1 MDIDKIIE
9 NAHSGREV
17 TKKDCVDMLYLE
29 DTSEETL
36 KIRAAATNI
45 VRKRNG
51 NAGYI
56 FAQIG
61 VSCMPCEG
69 NCKFCSFGKDHSVV
83 GKIKLSD
90 EDIIRKIREL
100 DYGGKLYGL
109 YLMTMHNYDIEHFLH
124 CVRLIKSN
132 LTGPTQIY
140 SNVGDT
146 SYDDFVRMKESG
158 VDGVYHCWRLGE
170 GKDTRLDPEQRKQ
183 TIFNALKA
191 GLKVLDALE
200 PIGPE
205 HTPEEMTEH
214 IFFSKKINSFQCGAM
229 GRVNVPG
236 TIFEGKPKVTELT
249 LSKYE
254 AAMTLT
260 FSSMKRMPI
269 MGIHEPNL
277 LGYLSGANMITA
289 ESGVNPR
296 DIIPDTEN
304 NRGLSITKCREM
316 LKMAG
321 FTKLVLGNDTVIN
334 I

>member
-1 MDIDKIIE
+1 MDVDKIIE
-9 NAHSGREV
+9 NAYFGREI
-17 TKKDCVDMLYLE
+17 TKEECIEMLNLE
-29 DTSEETL
+29 DASAEAF

-61 VSCMPCEG
+61 ISCMPCEG
-69 NCKFCSFGKDHSVV
+69 NCTFCSFGKDHSTLR
-83 GKIKLSD
+83 KTKLSD
-90 EDIIRKIREL
+90 EDIIKKTKEL
-100 DYGGKLYGL
+100 SYDGKLYGL
-109 YLMTMHNYDIEHFLH
+109 YLMTMHDYDIEYFLH
-124 CVRLIKSN
+124 CVKLVKSN
-132 LTGPTQIY
+132 LNGPTQIY

-146 SYDDFVRMKESG
+146 SYDGFVRMKESG

-170 GKDTRLDPEQRKQ
+170 GKDTKLDPEQRKQ
-183 TIFNALKA
+183 TIFNAIKA

-200 PIGPE
+200 PIGTE
-205 HTPEEMTEH
+205 HTPEEMAEH
-214 IFFSKKINSFQCGAM
+214 IFFSKKINTFQCGAM

-236 TIFEGKPKVTELT
+236 TVFEGQPEITKLT

-277 LGYLSGANMITA
+277 LGYISGANMITA

-296 DIIPDTEN
+296 DTSPNTETS
-304 NRGLSITKCREM
+304 RGLNIIKCREM

-321 FTKLVLGNDTVIN
+321 FTKLALGDDTLVN